1 MTYSGFQVAPADF
14 AAAAP
19 RFEHAADDLSA
30 AVVRT
35 VDVLE
40 DHGSFWGHDEQ
51 FEHEYRTDWST
62 AVDLAAACEKGLRA
76 VSDQLANTS
85 ALYVQAD
92 GSSAQTF
99 NTLHDRLAAILDPN
113 GVRR

>member
-1 MTYSGFQVAPADF
+1 MAYSGFQVAPADF

-19 RFEHAADDLSA
+19 RFEHAAEDLSA

-40 DHGSFWGHDEQ
+40 GHGSFWGHDEE
-51 FEHEYRTDWST
+51 FEREYRTDWCA
-62 AVDLAAACEKGLRA
+62 AVDLATACEKGLRA

-92 GSSAQTF
+92 DSGVQSFT
-99 NTLHDRLAAILDPN
+99 TLHERLAAILDPSS
-113 GVRR
+113 VRR

>member
-1 MTYSGFQVAPADF
+1 MTHSGFQVAPADF

-40 DHGSFWGHDEQ
+40 GHGSFWGQDEE
-51 FEHEYRTDWST
+51 FEHEYRADWSA
-62 AVDLAAACEKGLRA
+62 AVDLATACEKGLRA

-85 ALYVQAD
+85 VLYVQAD
-92 GSSAQTF
+92 DASAQSF
-99 NTLHDRLAAILDPN
+99 GTLHDRLAAILDPN